1 MELLRDQPLPA
12 EALLPRYNRRVP
24 KSQGISLRTLQH
36 DLEWM
41 LDHLGPTVLERVAR
55 SDLAVEPPLELHR
68 HRQFYRLVGGEDLI
82 PVEGEVVFVS
92 ELEALAL
99 VAARAQ
105 VAVPP
110 PPGVKSADEGP
121 LAAALG
127 NLILRL
133 GLQAKDPR
141 VPDVLAVTQS
151 PPQPYDPR
159 HALAILRAIRLGQ
172 GIRMDY
178 EPLNKPAHPVV
189 AQPIRVVL
197 VDGEPYVWA
206 WDGAARKLKNYKI
219 GRIRTVEQ
227 RDPLPEVPSGLD
239 AEVRGTL
246 SSSFRGVAGA
256 GQRGRVVLRVTAIGI
271 PHLRH
276 RRLGT
281 SQAWE
286 DLPDGGARVSFNTSG
301 IEAVRHWLLQY
312 GAEITV
318 EAPVGLVEWMRGETT
333 RMAGLYSST
342 F

>member
-1 MELLRDQPLPA
+1 
-12 EALLPRYNRRVP
+12 
-24 KSQGISLRTLQH
+24 
-36 DLEWM
+36 
-41 LDHLGPTVLERVAR
+41 
-55 SDLAVEPPLELHR
+55 
-68 HRQFYRLVGGEDLI
+68 
-82 PVEGEVVFVS
+82 
-92 ELEALAL
+92 
-99 VAARAQ
+99 
-105 VAVPP
+105 
-110 PPGVKSADEGP
+110 
-121 LAAALG
+121 
-127 NLILRL
+127 
-133 GLQAKDPR
+133 
-141 VPDVLAVTQS
+141 
-151 PPQPYDPR
+151 
-159 HALAILRAIRLGQ
+159 
-172 GIRMDY
+172 MDY

-312 GAEITV
+312 AIRRC
-318 EAPVGLVEWMRGETT
+318 LNC
-333 RMAGLYSST
+333 ST
-342 F
+342 LPAYVWPN